1 MTSWRYN
8 ANISTES
15 SNGRENELDDTA
27 ASPVK
32 KPDDIIED
40 RDDRNS
46 SDSGTKRHLEFQAT
60 GTVEKDIGAVDLM
73 IADGATL
80 LNIEEGD
87 GMLDKNKRLRKD
99 GAVSPSNGSAGS
111 LEEPVREQ

>member
-1 MTSWRYN
+1 
-8 ANISTES
+8 
-15 SNGRENELDDTA
+15 
-27 ASPVK
+27 
-32 KPDDIIED
+32 
-40 RDDRNS
+40 
-46 SDSGTKRHLEFQAT
+46 
-60 GTVEKDIGAVDLM
+60 M
-73 IADGATL
+73 ITDGATL